1 QRQLARMQAA
11 EMGAAPTQVDS
22 MWWKRRADGHIVD
35 GNDLRAGEHR
45 HSGDLQS
52 LLIELRY
59 QRRTDF
65 LKQSPQR
72 ILEWIA
78 RRQATHARVARL
90 RATKAR
96 ELAVQRLSV
105 LRQQALPRVRVLQP
119 ATYPVRQVPQDA
131 IVVERDLPA
140 IRKDAQR
147 SELPRDT

>member
-1 QRQLARMQAA
+1 MTLPVVFDPLLGVTALELPRKVARIQAA

-65 LKQSPQR
+65 LKQPPQ
-72 ILEWIA
+72 L
-78 RRQATHARVARL
+78 
-90 RATKAR
+90 
-96 ELAVQRLSV
+96 V
-105 LRQQALPRVRVLQP
+105 LRGSYPLKLLAASPVVFSALALKNTCTPR
-119 ATYPVRQVPQDA
+119 
-131 IVVERDLPA
+131 
-140 IRKDAQR
+140 AQ
-147 SELPRDT
+147 